1 MAFSRRQFLQTS
13 AAAGALVSS
22 SNLSAAKLPARK
34 AVLIDML
41 PKELPFQ
48 ARFELAREVGF
59 EAIEIPTVDDP
70 AEAEAIKK
78 AADAAKL
85 PIHSVMNKDHWKYP
99 LSSPDAEI
107 RQKCKEGMKRSLDNA
122 KLWGAETVLL
132 VPAVV
137 NKDTPYQMAWDTSI
151 KEIKE
156 MIPWAAER
164 KVVIAVEEVWNKF
177 MYSPREF
184 AAYVDQFN
192 SPWIKAYFDVG
203 NCVIFGY
210 PQDWIRTL
218 GPRIAK
224 VHLKDFRW
232 SNDPATK
239 RQYAEWVNL
248 RDGQIDW
255 KAVHDAFAEI
265 GYRGVMTTEISG
277 GDRDYLADVVKRV
290 DRIFEAA

>member
-22 SNLSAAKLPARK
+22 SNLSAGKLPTRK

-41 PKELPFQ
+41 PKELPYQ

-99 LSSPDAEI
+99 LSSPDAEV

-137 NKDTPYQMAWDTSI
+137 NKDTPYQRAWDTSI
-151 KEIKE
+151 QEIKQ

-248 RDGQIDW
+248 HDGQIDW
-255 KAVHDAFAEI
+255 KAVHDAFAEV

-277 GDRDYLADVVKRV
+277 GGRDYLADVVKRV
-290 DRIFEAA
+290 DRIFEGT